1 MSKGNPHR
9 RPQRGR
15 PRNATRDAAT
25 LAGFLYFQ
33 GNPCRYGH
41 EGKRYTST
49 GACVACY
56 AERQGR
62 AVDLAGDEFAGM
74 WA

>member
-1 MSKGNPHR
+1 MSKGNPNR
-9 RPQRGR
+9 TRPNRGR
-15 PRNATRDAAT
+15 PRNATRDAAID
-25 LAGFLYFQ
+25 AGYLFFA
-33 GNPCRYGH
+33 GKPCRYGH

-56 AERQGR
+56 SHR
-62 AVDLAGDEFAGM
+62 AARDEFTDM